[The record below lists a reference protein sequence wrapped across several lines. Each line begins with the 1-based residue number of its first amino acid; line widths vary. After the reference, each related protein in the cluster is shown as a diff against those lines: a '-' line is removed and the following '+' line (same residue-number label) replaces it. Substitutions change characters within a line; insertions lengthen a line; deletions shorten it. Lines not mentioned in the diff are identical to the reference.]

1 MDIYSFKATVTKELY
16 YNRDNN
22 FGVYVFTSNDKIP
35 HLEKPKRAAFE
46 DMYAM
51 QAFPEAILSG
61 PMQKLQTGQQ
71 YSVKAEVKKHA
82 KYGWQFIPLQLSME
96 KPTDIEG
103 TIIFLTAVCT
113 KKQAEDIV
121 RLHPK
126 FIDEVIAG
134 KREFSVGNIKIA
146 KMHQIITHVEE
157 NYVISDIMV
166 MLTPLGVT
174 YKMIQK
180 ITNDIPNTQL
190 LKETLHNNPYILTRI
205 HGLGFKRVD
214 ELALKINPALI
225 DSEERARSLIT
236 YFMNQKGMDEGH
248 SMFPESELRMTF
260 AENAKEATPH
270 LSKLLADENLIK
282 SYQSQVG
289 LKSHYINESIIWDK
303 AVKMSKNATLSPKPN
318 YNIKTTEEKMKIEF
332 TEEQRN
338 AILSTVDSNFIVITG
353 AAGTG
358 KSTVVQGILD
368 MYEGY
373 EIGICALAAKAAQRI
388 YEITGFPAM
397 TIHRILEWKG
407 SFFERN
413 ASNPLEEQI
422 IILDEASMV
431 NSWLFKKLF
440 EAIPINAKFIIIF
453 DHAQL
458 PPIGIGNIA
467 TDLLKAGDI
476 LKINKFTQVHR
487 QAQRSGILSDANMIR
502 TGVNPVPR
510 LKAANTGELKD
521 MWYVFENDRKKIQEI
536 IVDTFFKAIK
546 TNKID
551 DVVVIVPRKKGV
563 ANSTTEINMIIHDRL
578 FDKYIP
584 HVKYGKK
591 VLSQGAKVIQR
602 VNNYEKEVINGEI
615 GFIEN
620 IDEQSKK
627 FTVKFTE
634 EKTVEFIFEEAK
646 DIELAYALTVHSYQ
660 GSQSNVVIIG
670 IDWTHYILLDNCL
683 LYTAITRASKQCAI
697 IAESKAFSYAIKQN
711 KNRERRTFL
720 SRIINNGLLPYLPE
734 EHGQAYLT
742 SGVTASQVQ
751 TPNNSPGAEGDVW
764 TDTDDM
770 EAPF

>member
-1 MDIYSFKATVTKELY
+1 
-16 YNRDNN
+16 
-22 FGVYVFTSNDKIP
+22 
-35 HLEKPKRAAFE
+35 
-46 DMYAM
+46 
-51 QAFPEAILSG
+51 
-61 PMQKLQTGQQ
+61 
-71 YSVKAEVKKHA
+71 
-82 KYGWQFIPLQLSME
+82 
-96 KPTDIEG
+96 
-103 TIIFLTAVCT
+103 
-113 KKQAEDIV
+113 
-121 RLHPK
+121 
-126 FIDEVIAG
+126 
-134 KREFSVGNIKIA
+134 
-146 KMHQIITHVEE
+146 
-157 NYVISDIMV
+157 
-166 MLTPLGVT
+166 
-174 YKMIQK
+174 
-180 ITNDIPNTQL
+180 
-190 LKETLHNNPYILTRI
+190 
-205 HGLGFKRVD
+205 
-214 ELALKINPALI
+214 
-225 DSEERARSLIT
+225 
-236 YFMNQKGMDEGH
+236 
-248 SMFPESELRMTF
+248 
-260 AENAKEATPH
+260 
-270 LSKLLADENLIK
+270 
-282 SYQSQVG
+282 
-289 LKSHYINESIIWDK
+289 
-303 AVKMSKNATLSPKPN
+303 
-318 YNIKTTEEKMKIEF
+318 MKIEF

-373 EIGICALAAKAAQRI
+373 TIGICALAAKAAQRI
-388 YEITGFPAM
+388 YEITGFQAK
-397 TIHRILEWKG
+397 TIHRILDWKG

-413 ASNPLEEQI
+413 EFNPLEEQI

-440 EAIPINAKFIIIF
+440 EAIKINSKFIIIF

-467 TDLLKAGDI
+467 TDLLKAKDI

-487 QAQRSGILSDANMIR
+487 QAQKSGILSDANMIR
-502 TGVNPVPR
+502 TGTNPNPR
-510 LKAANTGELKD
+510 NIAANTGELKD

-546 TNKID
+546 INRIE

-563 ANSTTEINMIIHDRL
+563 ANSTTEINTLIHDRL

-591 VLSQGAKVIQR
+591 ILSQGAKVIQR

-615 GFIEN
+615 GFITE

-627 FTVKFTE
+627 FMVKFTE
-634 EKTVEFIFEEAK
+634 EKTVEFNFEEAK

-670 IDWTHYILLDNCL
+670 IDWTHFILLDNCL

-734 EHGQAYLT
+734 EHGQKTIDSPDPAEKIQVMDNS
-742 SGVTASQVQ
+742 SGT
-751 TPNNSPGAEGDVW
+751 EGDVW
-764 TDTDDM
+764 TEADDM